1 MWLIVRSGAK
11 PVVNRE
17 DFIKVV
23 CDNCGEEF
31 KEQIGRL
38 KDRKIFICPHCMANL
53 ESDPHEL
60 NIFIRK
66 ELENDLAFLSLYVIE
81 G

>member
-1 MWLIVRSGAK
+1 MWLIIQSGAK

-53 ESDPHEL
+53 
-60 NIFIRK
+60 
-66 ELENDLAFLSLYVIE
+66 
-81 G
+81 